1 MSVTMRIARFGIRD
15 LARSRWLGAYAL
27 FFAFGAWVLF
37 RFSDTEQKALLSLV
51 NVALFVVPLASIVFG
66 SIHLYAS
73 REFVELMLAQPV
85 ARKQLFTGLFLGL
98 VVSMAGAVAIGLGAP
113 LLFFA
118 RAADSIG
125 PSLTLVAMTVALSCA
140 FTGLAAIIAYRVE
153 DRVRGL
159 ALALGAWLVLAIV
172 WDALVLLLATQ
183 FADYPIERGMLAAM
197 IANPVD
203 LARLLLLFQ
212 FDVAA
217 LLGYTGAVFQRFLG
231 AGPGSLIAAAALLV
245 WAVVPAAIG
254 RRLFNHKDF

>member
-1 MSVTMRIARFGIRD
+1 MSATLRIARFGMRD
-15 LARSRWLGAYAL
+15 LARSRWLGAYAGL
-27 FFAFGAWVLF
+27 FAFGAWVLF

-66 SIHLYAS
+66 SIYLYAS

-85 ARKQLFTGLFLGL
+85 ARKQLFAGLYLGL
-98 VVSMAGAVAIGLGAP
+98 VASMAGAGAIGLGVP

-118 RAADSIG
+118 RSAQSIG
-125 PSLTLVAMTVALSCA
+125 PSLSLIGMTIALSCT

-183 FADYPIERGMLAAM
+183 FAAYPIERGMLAM
-197 IANPVD
+197 MVANPID

-217 LLGYTGAVFQRFLG
+217 LLGYTGAVFERFLG
-231 AGPGSLIAAAALLV
+231 AGTGSVVAAAALIA
-245 WAVVPAAIG
+245 WAVIPAAIG
-254 RRLFNHKDF
+254 RRLFQIKDF